1 MNSDTASMAQI
12 DDIDL
17 FTVPDTPD
25 ELDIFSIPDTPVNV
39 SSLCIFYHFYGNSL
53 H

>member
-25 ELDIFSIPDTPVNV
+25 ELDIFSIPGTPVNGFF
-39 SSLCIFYHFYGNSL
+39 LCIFYGCY
-53 H
+53 